1 MDSRDRIAAAVNAR
15 RLINGPD
22 NGLMCISP
30 LKHTW
35 ARHMWE
41 VMRANEWSPKE
52 IGMAND
58 KKQYNSKDLSPSEK
72 LMYDKTLAFLSNLDG
87 IQFNNLTSNIGKH
100 ITSPEVSMCISRQA
114 FEEAGHVD
122 AYSLMIEAITDNPA
136 DIYLAYENDS
146 IMAAKN
152 EHILVQSQIVGKD
165 FTPRNFALAVVANIC
180 LEGIYFYSGFLAF
193 YILAKQGKML
203 NSADQIRYI
212 QRDEQTHLELFS
224 CMYDTLK
231 IENPEIFDARFY
243 EEVAALVHSAVQLES
258 EWGAYIIR
266 GGVMGVTPP
275 ISKQYIQSIADKR
288 LARIGITAMYGTKDP
303 IGWVESFSSVK
314 GEKANFFETKVKG
327 YQIGSL
333 SW

>member
-1 MDSRDRIAAAVNAR
+1 MNSRDRIAAAVEQR
-15 RLINGPD
+15 RLICGPD

-35 ARHMWE
+35 ARDMWE
-41 VMRANEWSPKE
+41 TMRANEWSFKE
-52 IGMAND
+52 IGMADD
-58 KKQYNSKDLSPSEK
+58 KKQYNGKDLSAAEK
-72 LMYDKTLAFLSNLDG
+72 LMYNKSLAFLSNLDG
-87 IQFNNLTSNIGKH
+87 IQFNNLTANIGKH

-136 DIYLAYENDS
+136 DVYLAFENDP

-193 YILAKQGKML
+193 YLLAKQGKML

-212 QRDEQTHLELFS
+212 QRDEETHLELFS
-224 CMYDTLK
+224 RMYDTLK
-231 IENPEIFDARFY
+231 IENPEIFDGKFY
-243 EEVAALVHSAVQLES
+243 EEVAALVHSAVMLES

-266 GGVMGVTPP
+266 GGVLGVTPP
-275 ISKQYIQSIADKR
+275 ISKQYIQSLADKR
-288 LARIGITAMYGTKDP
+288 LARIGIAPMYGTKDP
-303 IGWVESFSSVK
+303 IGWVDRFSRVR
-314 GEKANFFETKVKG
+314 GEKGNFFETKVKE
-327 YQIGSL
+327 YQVGSL